1 MEFCRLTQETNIINL
16 VFVPLAKSLGPHV
29 LFIVVLVDFVLK
41 FMTII
46 AHGSEIA
53 LEEEIT
59 NIFSLS

>member
-46 AHGSEIA
+46 AHGLA
-53 LEEEIT
+53 T
-59 NIFSLS
+59 V